1 MEESKG
7 LWGEEGEPKESGAS
21 GALRRMLEGSR
32 QQQQMQLL
40 SRDERSVDVAHGDL

>member
-21 GALRRMLEGSR
+21 GALRRMPEGSR